1 MRALGI
7 HSVAKSSPLIMTKAD
22 VLAIFAQN
30 GGFLKPDEV
39 LARLHPR
46 PSRPSFYT
54 YLGRLR
60 GQGLL
65 ERFPRHRRGQ
75 LAYRIT
81 LRGRDRLAFLRARLG
96 G

>member
-1 MRALGI
+1 
-7 HSVAKSSPLIMTKAD
+7 MTKEE
-22 VLAIFAQN
+22 VLAIFAQS
-30 GGFLKPDEV
+30 GGFLKPDEI

-65 ERFPRHRRGQ
+65 ERFPRQRRGQ

-81 LRGRDRLAFLRARLG
+81 QRGQDRLAFLRKQPPG
-96 G
+96 

>member
-1 MRALGI
+1 
-7 HSVAKSSPLIMTKAD
+7 MTKAE

-30 GGFLKPDEV
+30 NGFLRPDEV
-39 LARLHPR
+39 LSQLHTR

-65 ERFPRHRRGQ
+65 ERLPRPRRGQ

-81 LRGRDRLAFLRARLG
+81 PRGRDRLAFLRGRPRG
-96 G
+96 

>member
-1 MRALGI
+1 
-7 HSVAKSSPLIMTKAD
+7 MTKAE

-30 GGFLKPDEV
+30 GSFLKPDQV
-39 LARLHPR
+39 LIRLHPR

-65 ERFPRHRRGQ
+65 ERLPRPRRGQ
-75 LAYRIT
+75 LAYCIT
-81 LRGRDRLAFLRARLG
+81 PRGRDRLAFLRVRLG